1 MGNEKMLRMKYMLYI
16 IIALIIIV
24 MTALHLDE
32 KITDTNKVTPQ
43 KNAAIDE
50 KKRSKTSAK
59 QKTSSTQIENETD
72 YSQIKSEV
80 DETKSEARI
89 DAPLIRQLP
98 ELPNGCEVTSL
109 TMLLNQAGL
118 KINKMTLARQIKK
131 VPFKEGNYNGNP
143 NEGFVGNLYHGGPG
157 YAVYHGPVFQLA
169 ERYLG
174 DRAVDLT
181 GKGWGQIEEQLASG
195 SSIWVINNTNF
206 NELSESQFV
215 TWHTKQGNI
224 KITFKEHSV
233 LLTGYDQDYVYFNDP
248 LTNTKDKK
256 MRKSAFIKGWRQMGS
271 QAISFNSRQ
280 KLDEKAMN
288 RYQSKMDDLIKK

>member
-1 MGNEKMLRMKYMLYI
+1 MFKIKYTLSTI
-16 IIALIIIV
+16 IIALILVI
-24 MTALHLDE
+24 MTALYID
-32 KITDTNKVTPQ
+32 KKTTDTNTVTPQ

-50 KKRSKTSAK
+50 KKQSKTSAK
-59 QKTSSTQIENETD
+59 PETSSTQIETKANH
-72 YSQIKSEV
+72 SQVKSEEE
-80 DETKSEARI
+80 ETKNEARI

-118 KINKMTLARQIKK
+118 KVNKMTLASQIKK

-157 YAVYHGPVFQLA
+157 YAAYHGPVFQLA

-181 GKGWGQIEEQLASG
+181 GKEWRQIEEQLASG
-195 SSIWVINNTNF
+195 SSIWVINNVNF
-206 NELSESQFV
+206 NELPESQFI

-224 KITFKEHSV
+224 KITYKEHSV
-233 LLTGYDQDYVYFNDP
+233 LVTGYDQDYVYFNDP
-248 LTNTKDKK
+248 LTNTKNKK
-256 MRKSAFIKGWRQMGS
+256 VRKSAFIQGWKQMGS

-280 KLDEKAMN
+280 KLDENEMN
-288 RYQSKMDDLIKK
+288 RYQSKMDNLIKK